1 MFDTT
6 HSERDFELA
15 SSVIP
20 GGVNSPVRA
29 ARAVDRNPVFV
40 ERGQGSHLWDVDGNE
55 YVDYVG
61 SWGPLICGHAHPEVV
76 EALCHAAQRGSTFGA
91 PTEAETAL
99 AAEICKAYPA
109 ISKVRLVNSGTEAT
123 MSALRLARAATGR
136 DYVIKF
142 EGCYHGHADSLLVKA
157 GSGALTM
164 GVPSSSG
171 VPEAT
176 AEKTLVANYNDSQS
190 VLDLFDAFDGRVA
203 AVIVEPVAGNMG
215 VVAPTPA
222 FLNDLRLLTLERGSV
237 LIFDEVM
244 TGFRVAYGGASDYYG
259 IRPDLTCLGKV
270 IGGGLPLAA
279 FGGSAALMDQLAPL
293 GPVYQAG
300 TLSGN
305 PLAVA
310 GGLATLRLLQKP
322 GVYEDLFS
330 KTVTLARGIEE
341 IAQRCKVPIRVNRVG
356 AMFSVFFT
364 DEDVSDYRSACSS
377 DAQRYSRYYRSMLEA
392 GVYLAPSQFEAA
404 FVSTAHGEH
413 DIAFTLEQAER
424 AMSAL

>member
-91 PTEAETAL
+91 PTEGETAL
-99 AAEICKAYPA
+99 AEEICKAYPA

-171 VPEAT
+171 VPAAT

-190 VLDLFDAFDGRVA
+190 VLDLFDAFDGSVA

-279 FGGSAALMDQLAPL
+279 FGGSADLMDQLAPL

-330 KTVTLARGIEE
+330 QTAALAQGIEE

-392 GVYLAPSQFEAA
+392 GIYLAPSQFEAA
-404 FVSTAHGEH
+404 FMSTAHDEH

-424 AMSAL
+424 IMSAL